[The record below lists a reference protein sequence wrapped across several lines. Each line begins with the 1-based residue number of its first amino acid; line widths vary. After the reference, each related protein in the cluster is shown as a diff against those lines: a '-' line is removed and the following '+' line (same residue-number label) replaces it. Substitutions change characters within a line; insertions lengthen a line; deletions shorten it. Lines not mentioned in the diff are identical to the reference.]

1 MKAGQGQTLIDVAVE
16 HSGAAEAAWEIAMRS
31 GVSLT
36 DGTDGV
42 ELELPGV
49 AADADTVS
57 ALEAAGAHPATAGEV
72 VATKRVKPIG
82 QTKIGMTRIM

>member
-57 ALEAAGAHPATAGEV
+57 ALEAAGAKPATDGEIDTELV
-72 VATKRVKPIG
+72 VPPIG
-82 QTKIGMTRIM
+82 LIVIGRDIIR